1 MTNRRPIVAGNWKM
15 NTTVAEAVALATSL
29 RTVLHD
35 VGPTEVVL
43 CPPTVSLVS
52 VHGVI
57 HGTHLGLGAQN
68 VHFETHGA
76 HTGEVSVGMVAS
88 AGASYVIVGHSERRA
103 RFGDADEVVSR
114 KVRAVRTGG
123 LTPIVCV
130 GETLEEYDE
139 GATAAV
145 VTRQVRAALEGIPGA
160 DVSGFVIAYEPI
172 WAIGTGRPAT
182 PEGANA
188 TVGVIRG
195 VVADLYG
202 REIADGMRMQYG
214 GSVTASNAA
223 SLFAQPHIDGALVG
237 GASLVADGFSSI
249 VGAASVRVG

>member
-76 HTGEVSVGMVAS
+76 HTGEVC
-88 AGASYVIVGHSERRA
+88 ECR
-103 RFGDADEVVSR
+103 
-114 KVRAVRTGG
+114 
-123 LTPIVCV
+123 C
-130 GETLEEYDE
+130 
-139 GATAAV
+139 
-145 VTRQVRAALEGIPGA
+145 
-160 DVSGFVIAYEPI
+160 
-172 WAIGTGRPAT
+172 
-182 PEGANA
+182 
-188 TVGVIRG
+188 VIR
-195 VVADLYG
+195 DC
-202 REIADGMRMQYG
+202 R
-214 GSVTASNAA
+214 
-223 SLFAQPHIDGALVG
+223 ALRTPRTIRG
-237 GASLVADGFSSI
+237 Y
-249 VGAASVRVG
+249 R

>member
-57 HGTHLGLGAQN
+57 HGTDLGLGAQN

-103 RFGDADEVVSR
+103 RFEIG
-114 KVRAVRTGG
+114 RAHV
-123 LTPIVCV
+123 
-130 GETLEEYDE
+130 
-139 GATAAV
+139 
-145 VTRQVRAALEGIPGA
+145 
-160 DVSGFVIAYEPI
+160 
-172 WAIGTGRPAT
+172 
-182 PEGANA
+182 
-188 TVGVIRG
+188 
-195 VVADLYG
+195 
-202 REIADGMRMQYG
+202 
-214 GSVTASNAA
+214 
-223 SLFAQPHIDGALVG
+223 
-237 GASLVADGFSSI
+237 
-249 VGAASVRVG
+249 

>member
-1 MTNRRPIVAGNWKM
+1 MTIRRPIVAGNWKM

-29 RTVLHD
+29 RTVLRD
-35 VGPTEVVL
+35 SGPTEVVL

-68 VHFETHGA
+68 VHCGTHGA
-76 HTGEVSVGMVAS
+76 HTGEVSVGMVGS

-103 RFGDADEVVSR
+103 RFGDTDEVVSR
-114 KVRAVRTGG
+114 KVRAVLTGG

-130 GETLEEYDE
+130 GETLEEYDG
-139 GATAAV
+139 GATATV
-145 VTRQVRAALEGIPGA
+145 VTRQVRAALDGIPAVEAG
-160 DVSGFVIAYEPI
+160 GIVIAYEPI

-202 REIADGMRMQYG
+202 HEIADGMRMQYG

-237 GASLVADGFSSI
+237 GACLLAEGFATI
-249 VGAASVRVG
+249 VDAAAVRVA